1 MIQIQQLVGTMAGL
15 VLHVCC
21 EDGSGEA
28 FISGGGQELWATQR
42 RAALTGSRSSQ
53 HGFSTYAQYIQV

>member
-1 MIQIQQLVGTMAGL
+1 MRTSSSRRVAALAMIQIQQLVGTMAGL

-28 FISGGGQELWATQR
+28 LLVRYSGTDCCHIYIL
-42 RAALTGSRSSQ
+42 LVQ
-53 HGFSTYAQYIQV
+53 HPYG